1 MKLCKE
7 LPNYRY
13 SACAISI
20 WLCMGWSLPAN
31 AACNLTPSPGNDN
44 FVCDSGNSGPLTDLA
59 GNNSLSFP
67 ANGSGSITGNVTFG
81 AGNDTLGMNS
91 GVITGI
97 VNQGDGSDTFNIS
110 AGQVTGAVNQGNG
123 VDTFV
128 MSGGT
133 LQSLAQGDS
142 RDFFEMSAG
151 TITGAFEDGDTARM
165 TGGSIGRVDMKLD
178 NNLFDMSGGQILGNL
193 VTGFGTDTII
203 VSGGRIGGNISVSG
217 GNDSITVTGGEIV
230 GEIRTSVGDDTLTW
244 EGGGIIRSAIL
255 MGDGNDQ
262 ATLRNLNDTILAQ
275 TPTIDGGNGSD
286 LLTFDNTTSSGAARY
301 TNWETVNLDKG
312 SRFDFDGNFVL
323 GDSDTGSGV
332 FNIDSSSVVT
342 STQGSLT
349 PFTAGQ
355 RATLNNA
362 GVIDLSSGN
371 SRTSDTLTVQGNYAG
386 NGGQL
391 WVQSV
396 LGDDSS
402 PSDKLVVKDGTLTGT
417 TSITV
422 NNLGGTGAA
431 TLQNGIQVVQAQG
444 TAISD
449 SGAFTLRTPLSAGAF
464 DYQLFK
470 GGVTA
475 GSENSWFLR
484 SSVVAAPVVEVPNPN
499 PALPPILVPPLVVP
513 NPDPALPPILVAPVA
528 VPNPDPT
535 LPPILVA
542 PVSVPNPNPALPPI
556 PVPPDAAP
564 LATPVAAVGS
574 PPLPVPEPGAA
585 PIPLYR
591 QEVPVWSVLPPAA
604 AQLALTAL
612 GTFHDRQGDQ
622 RLLNETGAFGA
633 GWGRAYGKNFDQTW
647 AGTVTPR
654 LDGSLNGFQV
664 GNDLFA
670 SQTSTGQTQR
680 TGFFVG
686 HSRLQGD
693 VDGFNQGF
701 HDQRAGKVELQG
713 DSLGLYWTLIDPKGW
728 YVDTVAMYTWL
739 NGDSHSDRGLKI
751 DNDGHAT
758 TLSVEAGYPFAVA
771 DNWVLEPQ
779 AQVIHQQVKLKSQDD
794 GISRVSFDSDPA
806 WTGRLGARL
815 KGRYEVAGLP
825 LEPYLRANLWHTMSG
840 TDTVTFGDSTEIKT
854 EQRTSSA
861 DLGIGA
867 ILTLAPAVS
876 LYANADYS
884 SNIDSNPL
892 RGMSGNVGVRVSW

>member
-1 MKLCKE
+1 
-7 LPNYRY
+7 
-13 SACAISI
+13 
-20 WLCMGWSLPAN
+20 
-31 AACNLTPSPGNDN
+31 
-44 FVCDSGNSGPLTDLA
+44 VCDSGNSGPLTDLA
-59 GNNSLSFP
+59 GNNTLTFP
-67 ANGSGSITGNVTFG
+67 TNGTGTITGNVTFG
-81 AGNDTLGMNS
+81 GGNDALGMNS
-91 GVITGI
+91 GIISGS
-97 VNQGDGSDTFNIS
+97 VNQGDGADTFSIS
-110 AGQVTGAVNQGNG
+110 AGQVAGAVNQGNG

-133 LQSLAQGDS
+133 IQSLAQGDS

-178 NNLFDMSGGQILGNL
+178 NNLFDLSGGQILGNL

-230 GEIRTSVGDDTLTW
+230 GEIRASVGNDTLTW
-244 EGGGIIRSAIL
+244 DGGGIIRSAIL
-255 MGDGNDQ
+255 MEDGNDR
-262 ATLRNLNDTILAQ
+262 ATLRNLNDSILAQ
-275 TPTIDGGNGSD
+275 TPLLNGGNGSD
-286 LLTFDNTTSSGAARY
+286 LLTFDNTTTHGAARY
-301 TNWETVNLDKG
+301 ANWETVNLGNG
-312 SRFDFDGNFVL
+312 SRLDLDGNFVL
-323 GDSDTGSGV
+323 GDSSTGSGV
-332 FNIDSSSVVT
+332 FNIDGSSVVT
-342 STQGSLT
+342 STRGSLT

-371 SRTSDTLTVQGNYAG
+371 TRTSDTLTVQGNYAG
-386 NGGQL
+386 SGGQL
-391 WVQSV
+391 RVQSA

-402 PSDKLVVKDGTLTGT
+402 PSDRLVVNDGTLTGT

-449 SGAFTLRTPLSAGAF
+449 SGAFTLKAPLSAGAF
-464 DYQLFK
+464 DYHLFK
-470 GGVTA
+470 GGVTV
-475 GSENSWFLR
+475 GSENSWYLR
-484 SSVVAAPVVEVPNPN
+484 SSVVA
-499 PALPPILVPPLVVP
+499 PPLVATAVPDPEPVPNP
-513 NPDPALPPILVAPVA
+513 NPDPALPPVLVPL
-528 VPNPDPT
+528 VP
-535 LPPILVA
+535 L
-542 PVSVPNPNPALPPI
+542 
-556 PVPPDAAP
+556 
-564 LATPVAAVGS
+564 PVAAVGT
-574 PPLPVPEPGAA
+574 PPLPAPVAGAA

-633 GWGRAYGKNFDQTW
+633 GWGRVYGKNFDQTW

-670 SQTSTGQTQR
+670 SQTSAGQTQR

-686 HSRLQGD
+686 HSRLKGD

-701 HDQRAGKVELQG
+701 QDMRAGKVELQG
-713 DSLGLYWTLIDPKGW
+713 DNLGLYWTLTDPKGW

-739 NGDSHSDRGLKI
+739 NGDSHSDRGLEI
-751 DNDGHAT
+751 DNDGHAM
-758 TLSVEAGYPFAVA
+758 TLSVEAGYPVAVA
-771 DNWVLEPQ
+771 DNWVVEPQ
-779 AQVIHQQVKLKSQDD
+779 VQVINQQVDLKSQDD
-794 GISRVSFDSDPA
+794 GISRVSFDADPA

-815 KGRYEVAGLP
+815 KGRYDVAGLP
-825 LEPYLRANLWHTMSG
+825 LEPYLRVNLWHTLSG
-840 TDTVTFGDSTEIKT
+840 TDTVTFDDSTEIKT

-867 ILTLAPAVS
+867 VLTLAPAVS

-892 RGMSGNVGVRVSW
+892 RAMSANLGIRLSW